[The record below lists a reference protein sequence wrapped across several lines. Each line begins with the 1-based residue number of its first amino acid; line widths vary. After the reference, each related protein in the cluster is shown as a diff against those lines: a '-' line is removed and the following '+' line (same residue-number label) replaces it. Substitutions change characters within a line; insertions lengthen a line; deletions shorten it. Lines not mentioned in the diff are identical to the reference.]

1 VRLKSHGLAP
11 VERLGKARQGFTLI
25 ELLVVIAIIA
35 ILAGI
40 LFPVFSQAKA
50 KARQTACQS
59 NLKQLGNAMQL
70 YIQDYDESFPP
81 VYLDPNTRVIPYSL
95 REDSPDWKGLSWTE
109 RIYPYVKNE
118 MVYKCPSDPAPAQ
131 RLPVNARF
139 LNSYAYNPL
148 FGTAPDPTTVYRV
161 MVGSVAVAQL
171 NNVSE
176 VAMIWDTPVNPTQL
190 AQTNQPQSMNNL
202 SRTIRDRRYAVNDL
216 YVIDVRTKAVTADQG
231 MFSVAKDALYNWMK
245 PRHIE
250 TTSVIFADSHVKSIR
265 DPQAGA
271 RDAADAA
278 DKLNRFFDPRYSSK

>member
-1 VRLKSHGLAP
+1 LAP
-11 VERLGKARQGFTLI
+11 VERPGKARQGFTLI
-25 ELLVVIAIIA
+25 ELLVVIAIIV

-50 KARQTACQS
+50 KAQQTACQS
-59 NLKQLGNAMQL
+59 NMKQLGNAMQL

-81 VYLDPNTRVIPYSL
+81 VYLDPNSRAIPDSL
-95 REDSPDWKGLSWTE
+95 REDSPQWKGLSWTE

-118 MVYKCPSDPAPAQ
+118 LVYKCPSDPAPAQ

-148 FGTAPDPTTVYRV
+148 FGTAPDPATSDRV
-161 MVGSVAVAQL
+161 MIGSLAAAQL
-171 NNVSE
+171 NNVSD
-176 VAMIWDTPVNPTQL
+176 VAMIWDTPVNPTQT
-190 AQTNQPQSMNNL
+190 AKVSQPQSMNNL

-216 YVIDVRTKAVTADQG
+216 YIIDARTKAVTADEG
-231 MFSVAKDALYNWMK
+231 MLSVARDAPHNWMK

-250 TTSVIFADSHVKSIR
+250 TTSVIFADSHVKTIR
-265 DPQAGA
+265 DPEAGA
-271 RDAADAA
+271 RDPTDAA

>member
-1 VRLKSHGLAP
+1 VRLKSHGFAP
-11 VERLGKARQGFTLI
+11 VERPGKARQGFTLI

-35 ILAGI
+35 ILTGI
-40 LFPVFSQAKA
+40 LYPVFSQAKA

-59 NLKQLGNAMQL
+59 NMKQLGNAMQL
-70 YIQDYDESFPP
+70 YVQDYDESFPP
-81 VYLDPNTRVIPYSL
+81 VYLDPKSRVIPDSTL
-95 REDSPDWKGLSWTE
+95 VDSPQWKGLSWTE

-118 MVYKCPSDPAPAQ
+118 AVFKCPSDVAPAQ

-148 FGTAPDPTTVYRV
+148 FGTAPDPLTPDRLTSGALS
-161 MVGSVAVAQL
+161 MAQL
-171 NNVSE
+171 NNVSD
-176 VAMIWDTPVNPTQL
+176 VAMIWDTPVNP
-190 AQTNQPQSMNNL
+190 AQVGGPQSMNNL

-216 YVIDVRTKAVTADQG
+216 YVTNAQTKAVTADQG
-231 MFSVAKDALYNWMK
+231 MFSVAKDAPSNWMK

-250 TTSVIFADSHVKSIR
+250 TTSVIFADSHVKPIK

-271 RDAADAA
+271 RDPADAA